1 MKRREVR
8 EVDGYQKAL
17 ALLPPS
23 LGVPLTLVS
32 TPERVQ
38 DIHLRSGQAVSVGC
52 GAEQWYVKASGELTA
67 DASRALRCR
76 AEELQQ
82 ITARVMQYSAYTHRE
97 ELRRGFVTANGC
109 RVGVAGTAVVENG
122 EVVGYRSLSSLC
134 IRVAREHI
142 GCASSLANVLF
153 ENGIRSAL
161 ICSEPA
167 GGKTGLLRDLAREAA
182 KRRFSVSVIDERG
195 ELSGFSSLD
204 GCDVLY
210 GTPKAEGIEQ
220 AVRCLSPQMVL
231 LDELGNGAEL
241 RAVHD
246 AAVRGVP
253 TIATVHARSAANLK
267 QRPALL
273 SLLKNDVFEYTV
285 LLCGRHAPGVVL
297 SVQKTRE
304 WLYGDD
310 RSGALDDSGG
320 RVRHFGAPRLVATH
334 RRLGVL

>member
-1 MKRREVR
+1 
-8 EVDGYQKAL
+8 
-17 ALLPPS
+17 
-23 LGVPLTLVS
+23 
-32 TPERVQ
+32 
-38 DIHLRSGQAVSVGC
+38 
-52 GAEQWYVKASGELTA
+52 
-67 DASRALRCR
+67 
-76 AEELQQ
+76 
-82 ITARVMQYSAYTHRE
+82 MQYSAYTHRE
-97 ELRRGFVTANGC
+97 ELRRGFITANGC

-122 EVVGYRSLSSLC
+122 EVTGYRSLTSLC

-142 GCASSLANVLF
+142 GCASSLAEILF
-153 ENGIRSAL
+153 ENGIHSAL

-182 KRRFSVSVIDERG
+182 DRRFSVSVIDERG

-210 GTPKAEGIEQ
+210 GAPKAEGIEQ
-220 AVRCLSPQMVL
+220 AVRCLSPRVVL

-253 TIATVHARSAANLK
+253 TIATVHARSTANLK
-267 QRPALL
+267 QRPALV

-285 LLCGRHAPGVVL
+285 LLCGRHAPGVIV
-297 SVQKTRE
+297 SVQKTKE

-310 RSGALDDSGG
+310 RGGTLVDNGG
-320 RVRHFGAPRLVATH
+320 RVRHFGAARVVATH
-334 RRLGVL
+334 RHVGML